1 MSKITQA
8 LEKAARERLQR
19 SREQVTAAAGPVK
32 VAFTAHRISE
42 IAPAGRV
49 ELDAHIVSATDPT
62 SAIAEQY
69 RILRANLQ
77 SLRMRPGS
85 KVIVVTSAVNSE
97 GKSVTAVNLA
107 LTLARQ
113 ETLKVALVDADMRK
127 SSVPRWLG
135 LNHRLQGLST
145 ALRQGGEL
153 DGSLV
158 QLASPR
164 LAVLPAGPRPEHPVD
179 LLESVAMRRLIAS
192 LRTQFDYIIV
202 DAPPLLPVADPG
214 ILAGQA
220 DGVLLVVRAG
230 RTQRRVVQEALE
242 RLKKVKATV
251 LGSVLTHVEYYA
263 PGAYRYYRY
272 YREQKVANGAGETSV
287 AEAPQAAA
295 N

>member
-1 MSKITQA
+1 M
-8 LEKAARERLQR
+8 
-19 SREQVTAAAGPVK
+19 
-32 VAFTAHRISE
+32 
-42 IAPAGRV
+42 
-49 ELDAHIVSATDPT
+49 
-62 SAIAEQY
+62 
-69 RILRANLQ
+69 
-77 SLRMRPGS
+77 
-85 KVIVVTSAVNSE
+85 
-97 GKSVTAVNLA
+97 
-107 LTLARQ
+107 
-113 ETLKVALVDADMRK
+113 
-127 SSVPRWLG
+127 
-135 LNHRLQGLST
+135 
-145 ALRQGGEL
+145 
-153 DGSLV
+153 
-158 QLASPR
+158 
-164 LAVLPAGPRPEHPVD
+164 
-179 LLESVAMRRLIAS
+179 IAS

-272 YREQKVANGAGETSV
+272 YREQKVANGASETSV